1 MSNGG
6 ISFPI
11 PRALLPLLPEN
22 FHLMLLPLLLK
33 TIHQPNHLFKLMH
46 PPPPLLKMLSLKRRV
61 PLLMTYAKTLMLCML
76 FSSGSRKL
84 LLIVIQKVKNPKNLL
99 KHLLLIIPIT
109 LMTSNYSVMMLV
121 TLLTYEIIDALLF
134 V

>member
-1 MSNGG
+1 
-6 ISFPI
+6 
-11 PRALLPLLPEN
+11 
-22 FHLMLLPLLLK
+22 
-33 TIHQPNHLFKLMH
+33 
-46 PPPPLLKMLSLKRRV
+46 
-61 PLLMTYAKTLMLCML
+61 MTYAKTLMLCML